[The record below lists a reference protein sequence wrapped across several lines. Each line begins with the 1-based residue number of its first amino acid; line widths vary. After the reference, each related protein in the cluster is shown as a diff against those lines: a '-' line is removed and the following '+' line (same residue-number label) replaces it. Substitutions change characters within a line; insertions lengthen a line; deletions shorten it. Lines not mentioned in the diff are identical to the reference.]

1 MNKIVNKFLFAGNK
15 VMVEFLLRQP
25 RLKYSGCRLFT
36 KHRKWIK
43 KFRETG
49 DLKHIQKNELVK
61 VCFTHNAAYPHSEDL
76 GKRFI
81 SVKILTDRAYEITIN
96 SNYVGYQRESANM
109 AQMF

>member
-49 DLKHIQKNELVK
+49 DLNHIHKKLDQKLHILVIKKFKRRK
-61 VCFTHNAAYPHSEDL
+61 VYNKGL
-76 GKRFI
+76 K
-81 SVKILTDRAYEITIN
+81 V
-96 SNYVGYQRESANM
+96 
-109 AQMF
+109 